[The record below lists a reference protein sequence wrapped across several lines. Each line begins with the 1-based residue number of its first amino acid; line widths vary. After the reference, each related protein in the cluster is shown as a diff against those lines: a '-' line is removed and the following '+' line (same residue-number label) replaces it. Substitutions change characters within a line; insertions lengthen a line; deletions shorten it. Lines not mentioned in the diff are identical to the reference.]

1 MGGRFRASLMFG
13 DSVWVDETGGQK
25 VAKPLITV
33 NTYVVWRRSTHAQS
47 GASCAYIPTQVRIPP
62 SRPMSSI
69 PQHNQQLATI
79 FRSMADLLS
88 AQRANPYR
96 VRAYRRAADALLTL
110 EEDVAAIAGRQGLE
124 DIDGIGADLAKKI
137 EEFLETGTV
146 RAYEE
151 LKTPLPQE
159 VKSWASLPGLSESLV
174 TYLYFRLGIRTLDDL
189 EQITRSHLLRT
200 LPSFSGSEERLL
212 QAVQE
217 RIHAREP

>member
-1 MGGRFRASLMFG
+1 MK
-13 DSVWVDETGGQK
+13 E
-25 VAKPLITV
+25 
-33 NTYVVWRRSTHAQS
+33 N
-47 GASCAYIPTQVRIPP
+47 
-62 SRPMSSI
+62 
-69 PQHNQQLATI
+69 NQQLATI

-96 VRAYRRAADALLTL
+96 VRAYRRAADALLAID
-110 EEDVAAIAGRQGLE
+110 EDVTALVERQGLE
-124 DIDGIGADLAKKI
+124 EIDGIGADLAKKI
-137 EEFLETGTV
+137 EEFLEIGTI

-151 LKTPLPQE
+151 LKTPLPAE

-174 TYLYFRLGIRTLDDL
+174 TYLYFRLGIRTLGDL
-189 EQITRSHLLRT
+189 DQITRSHLLRT

>member
-1 MGGRFRASLMFG
+1 MK
-13 DSVWVDETGGQK
+13 E
-25 VAKPLITV
+25 
-33 NTYVVWRRSTHAQS
+33 N
-47 GASCAYIPTQVRIPP
+47 
-62 SRPMSSI
+62 
-69 PQHNQQLATI
+69 NQQLATI

-96 VRAYRRAADALLTL
+96 VRAYRRAADALLAID
-110 EEDVAAIAGRQGLE
+110 EDVATLVERQGLE
-124 DIDGIGADLAKKI
+124 EIEGIGADLARKI
-137 EEFLETGTV
+137 EEFLETGTI

-151 LKTPLPQE
+151 LKTPLPME

-189 EQITRSHLLRT
+189 EQLTRSHLLRT

>member
-1 MGGRFRASLMFG
+1 MK
-13 DSVWVDETGGQK
+13 E
-25 VAKPLITV
+25 
-33 NTYVVWRRSTHAQS
+33 N
-47 GASCAYIPTQVRIPP
+47 
-62 SRPMSSI
+62 
-69 PQHNQQLATI
+69 NQQLATI

-137 EEFLETGTV
+137 EEFLETGTM

-151 LKTPLPQE
+151 LKTPLPAE

-174 TYLYFRLGIRTLDDL
+174 TYLYFRLGIRTLGDL

>member
-1 MGGRFRASLMFG
+1 M
-13 DSVWVDETGGQK
+13 K
-25 VAKPLITV
+25 K
-33 NTYVVWRRSTHAQS
+33 N
-47 GASCAYIPTQVRIPP
+47 
-62 SRPMSSI
+62 
-69 PQHNQQLATI
+69 NQRLAEL

-96 VRAYRRAADALLTL
+96 VRAYRRAADALLAID
-110 EEDVAAIAGRQGLE
+110 EDVATLVERQGLE
-124 DIDGIGADLAKKI
+124 EIDGIGADLAKKI

-151 LKTPLPQE
+151 LKTPLPTE

>member
-1 MGGRFRASLMFG
+1 MK
-13 DSVWVDETGGQK
+13 E
-25 VAKPLITV
+25 
-33 NTYVVWRRSTHAQS
+33 N
-47 GASCAYIPTQVRIPP
+47 
-62 SRPMSSI
+62 
-69 PQHNQQLATI
+69 NQQLATI
-79 FRSMADLLS
+79 FRSIADLLS

-96 VRAYRRAADALLTL
+96 VRAYRRAADALLAID
-110 EEDVAAIAGRQGLE
+110 EDVATLVERQGLE
-124 DIDGIGADLAKKI
+124 EIDGIGTDLAKKI
-137 EEFLETGTV
+137 EEFLETGTI

-151 LKTPLPQE
+151 LKTPLPAE

-189 EQITRSHLLRT
+189 DQITRSHLLRT

>member
-1 MGGRFRASLMFG
+1 MK
-13 DSVWVDETGGQK
+13 E
-25 VAKPLITV
+25 
-33 NTYVVWRRSTHAQS
+33 N
-47 GASCAYIPTQVRIPP
+47 
-62 SRPMSSI
+62 
-69 PQHNQQLATI
+69 NQQLATI

-137 EEFLETGTV
+137 EEFLETSTI

-151 LKTPLPQE
+151 LKTPLPAE

-174 TYLYFRLGIRTLDDL
+174 TYLYFRLGIRTLADL